1 MPVAMSRRGS
11 LTGMTRVPSARKVER
26 YQGVGIRRTA
36 PIRLYP
42 FRRFFQGFA
51 STAPIQELFGKKAE
65 VILRDLKVEFF
76 SPPFGYM
83 GTSDQDGHLIVSSHH
98 LKTSDL
104 RTLYLD
110 VVHEL
115 CHVKQFRAGR
125 ALFDRTTKY
134 VDMPTEIEAY
144 AFTVKEGKRLG
155 MTNAELIEYLKVEW
169 VDESDHRRLARRLGL
184 LAKGRAPARGTRAH
198 RARGGK

>member
-1 MPVAMSRRGS
+1 MPRVTKNPMIAS
-11 LTGMTRVPSARKVER
+11 GM
-26 YQGVGIRRTA
+26 GVRIQRHA

-42 FRRFFQGFA
+42 FEKFFRGFED
-51 STAPIQELFGKKAE
+51 TPPIRELFGKQAKPL
-65 VILRDLKVEFF
+65 LRKLKVEFF

-83 GTSDQDGHLIVSSHH
+83 GTSDVDGHLIVSSHH

-125 ALFDRTTKY
+125 PLFDRKKKY
-134 VDMPTEIEAY
+134 VDTPTEIEAY
-144 AFTVKEGKRLG
+144 AFTVKEGRRIG
-155 MTNAELIEYLKVEW
+155 MTNAQLLEYLKVEW
-169 VDESDHRRLARRLGL
+169 VDENDHRRLARRMGL
-184 LAKGRAPARGTRAH
+184 LVKGRTGGARLRRAKPH
-198 RARGGK
+198 RARRGR

>member
-1 MPVAMSRRGS
+1 MFRTYRGVQIQRR
-11 LTGMTRVPSARKVER
+11 
-26 YQGVGIRRTA
+26 A

-42 FRRFFQGFA
+42 FERFFRGFA
-51 STAPIQELFGKKAE
+51 ETPPIQELFGTKAAA
-65 VILRDLKVEFF
+65 ILRRMKVEFF

-83 GTSDQDGHLIVSSHH
+83 GTSDQDGHLIVSAHH

-125 ALFDRTTKY
+125 PLFDAKKKY
-134 VDMPTEIEAY
+134 VDTPTEIEAY
-144 AFTVKEGKRLG
+144 AFTVKEGRRIG
-155 MTNAELIEYLKVEW
+155 MTTAQLLEYLKVEW

-184 LAKGRAPARGTRAH
+184 LARGRSRPR
-198 RARGGK
+198 RGGPAHLARRGK

>member
-1 MPVAMSRRGS
+1 MKTPIESGFGVRIQ
-11 LTGMTRVPSARKVER
+11 RK
-26 YQGVGIRRTA
+26 A

-42 FRRFFQGFA
+42 FERFFRGFA
-51 STAPIQELFGKKAE
+51 DAPPVRDLFGAKAGR
-65 VILRDLKVEFF
+65 ILKNLQVEFF

-83 GTSDQDGHLIVSSHH
+83 GTSDIDGHLIVSSHH

-125 ALFDRTTKY
+125 ALFDRKRKY
-134 VDMPTEIEAY
+134 VDTPTEIEAY
-144 AFTVKEGKRLG
+144 AFTVKEGKRIG
-155 MTNAELIEYLKVEW
+155 MTNRQLLEYLEVEW
-169 VDESDHRRLARRLGL
+169 VDAEDHRRLARRMGL
-184 LAKGRAPARGTRAH
+184 LKPKGKKGRGRPRA
-198 RARGGK
+198 

>member
-1 MPVAMSRRGS
+1 MTDSYRGVRIQRR
-11 LTGMTRVPSARKVER
+11 
-26 YQGVGIRRTA
+26 A

-42 FRRFFQGFA
+42 FEKFFQGFA
-51 STAPIQELFGKKAE
+51 ETPPILELFGKNASK
-65 VILRDLKVEFF
+65 ILRRLKVEFF

-83 GTSDQDGHLIVSSHH
+83 GTSDSDGHLIVSSHH

-125 ALFDRTTKY
+125 PLFDRKKKY
-134 VDMPTEIEAY
+134 VDTPTEIEAY
-144 AFTVKEGKRLG
+144 AFTVKEGKRIG
-155 MTNAELIEYLKVEW
+155 MTDKQLLEYLEVEW
-169 VDESDHRRLARRLGL
+169 VDETDHRRLARRLGL
-184 LAKGRAPARGTRAH
+184 LPKGRRPPAGRSRPH
-198 RARGGK
+198 RARRGK

>member
-1 MPVAMSRRGS
+1 MIRKYRG
-11 LTGMTRVPSARKVER
+11 VQIER
-26 YQGVGIRRTA
+26 HA

-42 FRRFFQGFA
+42 FERFFRGFA
-51 STAPIQELFGKKAE
+51 ETPPIRELFGKNSAR
-65 VILRDLKVEFF
+65 ILRNLKVEFF

-125 ALFDRTTKY
+125 PLFDRKKKY
-134 VDMPTEIEAY
+134 VDTPTEIEAY
-144 AFTVKEGKRLG
+144 AFTVREGQRIG
-155 MTNAELIEYLKVEW
+155 MTNSQLVEYLKVEW
-169 VDESDHRRLARRLGL
+169 VDENDHRRLARRLGL
-184 LAKGRAPARGTRAH
+184 LPKKKAGSSSTRAH
-198 RARGGK
+198 RARRGR

>member
-1 MPVAMSRRGS
+1 V
-11 LTGMTRVPSARKVER
+11 ARKTQRARTQTGFGVRIER
-26 YQGVGIRRTA
+26 KA

-42 FRRFFQGFA
+42 FEKFFRGFA
-51 STAPIQELFGKKAE
+51 STPPIRELFGKKAPS
-65 VILRDLKVEFF
+65 ILRKLKVEFF

-83 GTSDQDGHLIVSSHH
+83 GTSDADGHLIVSSHH

-125 ALFDRTTKY
+125 PLFDRKRKY
-134 VDMPTEIEAY
+134 VDTPTEIEAY
-144 AFTVKEGKRLG
+144 TFTVKEGKRIG
-155 MTNAELIEYLKVEW
+155 MTNAQLLEYLKVEW
-169 VDESDHRRLARRLGL
+169 VDEADHRRLAKRVGL
-184 LAKGRAPARGTRAH
+184 LPRGKGDPATKRRARPH
-198 RARGGK
+198 RARRGR

>member
-1 MPVAMSRRGS
+1 MIESGFGVRVQRR
-11 LTGMTRVPSARKVER
+11 
-26 YQGVGIRRTA
+26 A

-42 FRRFFQGFA
+42 FQRFFRGFED
-51 STAPIQELFGKKAE
+51 APPVRELFGSRTGP
-65 VILRDLKVEFF
+65 ILQRLQVEFF

-104 RTLYLD
+104 RTIYLD

-125 ALFDRTTKY
+125 PLFDAKTKY

-144 AFTVKEGKRLG
+144 AFTVKEGKRIG
-155 MTNAELIEYLKVEW
+155 MTDAELIDYLKVEW
-169 VDESDHRRLARRLGL
+169 VDEADHRRLARRLGL
-184 LAKGRAPARGTRAH
+184 LRTGRKGRPASRAAPH
-198 RARGGK
+198 RARRGR